1 MTNPGEKARANAR
14 AQVRKVAAK
23 RAGQF
28 GEKLLEPY
36 LKIAEKL
43 AQVELHTAELKQAEA
58 LFKAQAAQAAME
70 TTKRTGE
77 KLVQQAASV
86 VRPTTALRPTVVDQE
101 DGCWSASYGD
111 VQGVGPTPET
121 ACQDFDRKW
130 LGKDEL

>member
-1 MTNPGEKARANAR
+1 MANRGEKARANAR
-14 AQVRKVAAK
+14 AQSLKFAIK

-28 GEKLLEPY
+28 SEKLLEPC

-43 AQVELHTAELKQAEA
+43 VQVELHTAELLQAEA

-77 KLVQQAASV
+77 KLERQASSV
-86 VRPTTALRPTVVDQE
+86 LRPTTALRPKVEDQ

-111 VQGVGPTPET
+111 VHGVGPTPET